1 MLAVRSLHILIEGQ
15 ANRNLC
21 ESAATADRKLGR
33 KCAKSLR
40 RRLADLV
47 AAQSVAELV
56 AGHPHPLRG
65 DRKGQFALNLEGG
78 RRLVFRPTEEPP
90 PLTADNAIDLARVGS
105 ITIVFIGDYHD

>member
-1 MLAVRSLHILIEGQ
+1 MQDLHILIEGK
-15 ANRNLC
+15 ANRDLC
-21 ESAATADRKLGR
+21 ESATTADRKLGR

-40 RRLADLV
+40 KRLADL
-47 AAQSVAELV
+47 AAARSVSELV

-65 DRKGQFALNLEGG
+65 DRKGQFAINLEGG

-90 PLTADNAIDLARVGS
+90 PLSADDAVDWSRVDN